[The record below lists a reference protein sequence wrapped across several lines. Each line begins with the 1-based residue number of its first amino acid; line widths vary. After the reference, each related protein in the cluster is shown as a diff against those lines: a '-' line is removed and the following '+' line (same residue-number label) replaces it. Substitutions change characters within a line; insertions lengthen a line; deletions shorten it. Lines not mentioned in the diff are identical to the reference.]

1 MKKTLYIVHQ
11 NKMPRF
17 FHCVRFAQ
25 LACEKVGCKLIVIT
39 NKECSKILKPLGV
52 TVELISEYEKYTIKD
67 NYIHNSLHPEWYE
80 LISINRWLII
90 YESMLKN
97 DLSDCMTIDSDVLI
111 LSENYFS
118 IFDSNNFDF
127 ISPRHHHQSLI
138 SPGTTK
144 LNLKS
149 LKIFK
154 RTVDKFYESERLN
167 RIYSDKIKMTSK
179 DKNISDMNI
188 WGDVFSNS
196 FIPIDHDLNN
206 HFFEKTIQLHT
217 SLVHY
222 APVEFKYDN
231 NIWTYNDTDVEVL
244 YLHCAGP
251 LKHHIR
257 TIADFINS
265 KQNFR
270 IEQQGL
276 TPKGHKNFI
285 VKTL

>member
-1 MKKTLYIVHQ
+1 MQQTLYIVHQ
-11 NKMPRF
+11 NKRPRF

-39 NKECSKILKPLGV
+39 DEECVEQLSPLGV
-52 TVELISEYEKYTIKD
+52 TTELISEYGKYTIKH
-67 NYIHNSLHPEWYE
+67 NYIHDSTHPEWYE

-127 ISPRHHHQSLI
+127 ISPRHNQSLI

-167 RIYSDKIKMTSK
+167 RIYSDKIKIKSNNK
-179 DKNISDMNI
+179 HISDMNI
-188 WGDVFSNS
+188 WGDIFSNNI
-196 FIPIDHDLNN
+196 IPIQHDLKSRA
-206 HFFEKTIQLHT
+206 FEKTIQLHT
-217 SLVHY
+217 SLVKHS
-222 APVEFKYDN
+222 PVEIKYN
-231 NIWTYNDTDVEVL
+231 HNHWTYNNTDIEVL
-244 YLHCAGP
+244 YIHCAGP
-251 LKHHIR
+251 LKRHIR

-276 TPKGHKNFI
+276 TPKDHKNFI
-285 VKTL
+285 VKIL

>member
-1 MKKTLYIVHQ
+1 MNKTLYIVHQ
-11 NKMPRF
+11 NKTPRF
-17 FHCVRFAQ
+17 FHCIHFAK
-25 LACEKVGCKLIVIT
+25 LACQKAGYKLIVIT
-39 NKECSKILKPLGV
+39 DEECVEQLSPLGV
-52 TVELISEYEKYTIKD
+52 TTELISEYGKYTIKH
-67 NYIHNSLHPEWYE
+67 NYIHDSMHPEWYE

-97 DLSDCMTIDSDVLI
+97 DLSDCMTIDTDVLI

-127 ISPRHHHQSLI
+127 ISPRHNQSLI

-167 RIYSDKIKMTSK
+167 RIYSDKIKMKSK

-188 WGDVFSNS
+188 WGDIFSNNI
-196 FIPIDHDLNN
+196 IPIQHDLKS
-206 HFFEKTIQLHT
+206 HAFEKTIQLHT

-231 NIWTYNDTDVEVL
+231 NIWTYNDTDIEVL

-251 LKHHIR
+251 LKHHIT

-276 TPKGHKNFI
+276 TPKDHKNFI
-285 VKTL
+285 VKIL

>member
-1 MKKTLYIVHQ
+1 MQQTLYIVHQ
-11 NKMPRF
+11 NKRPRF
-17 FHCVRFAQ
+17 FHCVHFAK
-25 LACEKVGCKLIVIT
+25 LFCEKVGIRLIVIT
-39 NKECSKILKPLGV
+39 DEECLKIANQLN
-52 TVELISEYEKYTIKD
+52 VETEVLSEYTKYTIK
-67 NYIHNSLHPEWYE
+67 NYIHNSIHPESYE
-80 LISINRWLII
+80 RFCINRWLII

-97 DLSDCMTIDSDVLI
+97 GISDCMTIDTDVLI

-127 ISPRHHHQSLI
+127 ISPRHHQSLI

-154 RTVDKFYESERLN
+154 QTLDRLYESERLH
-167 RIYSDKIKMTSK
+167 RIYSNKIKTISYNG
-179 DKNISDMNI
+179 NISDMNI
-188 WGDVFSNS
+188 WADIFCNNI
-196 FIPIDHDLNN
+196 IPIQHDLKS
-206 HFFEKTIQLHT
+206 HAFEKTIQLHT

-251 LKHHIR
+251 LKHHIT

>member
-1 MKKTLYIVHQ
+1 MQQTLYIVHQ
-11 NKMPRF
+11 NKRPRF

-39 NKECSKILKPLGV
+39 DEECVEQLSPLGV
-52 TVELISEYEKYTIKD
+52 TTELISEYGKYTIKH
-67 NYIHNSLHPEWYE
+67 NYIHDSMHPEWYE

-97 DLSDCMTIDSDVLI
+97 DLSECMTIDSDVLI

-127 ISPRHHHQSLI
+127 ISPRHHQSLI

-154 RTVDKFYESERLN
+154 QTVDRLYESERLH
-167 RIYSDKIKMTSK
+167 RIYSNKIKTISYNG
-179 DKNISDMNI
+179 NISDMNI
-188 WGDVFSNS
+188 WADIFCNNI
-196 FIPIDHDLNN
+196 IPIQHDLKSRA
-206 HFFEKTIQLHT
+206 FEKTIQLHT

-222 APVEFKYDN
+222 TPIEFKYDN

-251 LKHHIR
+251 LKHNIR

-270 IEQQGL
+270 IEQQEL
-276 TPKGHKNFI
+276 TPNGHKNFI